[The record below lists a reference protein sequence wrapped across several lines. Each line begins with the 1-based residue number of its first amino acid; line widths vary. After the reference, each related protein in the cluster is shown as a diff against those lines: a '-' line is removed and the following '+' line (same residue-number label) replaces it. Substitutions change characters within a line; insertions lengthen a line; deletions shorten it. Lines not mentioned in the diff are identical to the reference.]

1 MRDQDTSAVFLT
13 WTVVLA
19 LLVIVSIGFS
29 RSTYSISDSV
39 RVLEPPGHSK
49 LFAAPSKFL
58 LDSFRD
64 RFGH

>member
-19 LLVIVSIGFS
+19 LLVIVSICLS
-29 RSTYSISDSV
+29 RSTYSISESV

-49 LFAAPSKFL
+49 FAAPSKFL

-64 RFGH
+64 RFGS